1 MVFNIILL
9 IYFNTIR
16 IVLSFM
22 FKFKFMKQLII
33 CLYIV
38 LNVLFSRTVY
48 HIPIEGTIDLGLP
61 PYIERSIK
69 EAEDNNALSII
80 FEVNTFG
87 GRVDAAT
94 QIKDAILDSKVPTV
108 AFINKRAIS
117 AGALISLSC
126 EKIYMTGGGTIGAT
140 TAVDMSGNKASEKVI
155 SYMREEMASTAE
167 KRGRNKYIARGM
179 VDEELEFPNKI
190 KKEYITTDNEVDT
203 LKTIIYYLVI
213 DNDTV
218 YVDDIEGRKQGNLI
232 TLTTEQALKYKIA
245 DKSADTFESVLDSLG
260 LSNVNVLKK
269 SENWSEAFVRFL
281 TNPVVASLLT
291 TFGFLGILFELQSP
305 GWGIPGS
312 VGLIC
317 LILSLSASYI
327 AELATMN
334 DLLVVLIGLLLIL
347 LEAFFIPGFGIPGIA
362 GIAFIL
368 WGLYLLLLPDVPV
381 GGEVLSQASNGLIIG
396 IIGGIIGLFFLFR
409 AMTRTKFWRDL
420 TSPDIQKK
428 EDGYVAS
435 FGWEKL
441 VGEEAITETDLHPSG
456 WIVVN
461 NERIFAVSEGNFI
474 EKNVKVIILSVDG
487 NRVVVRKN

>member
-1 MVFNIILL
+1 MNIIRQVASSIVKFKYMKRII
-9 IYFNTIR
+9 IYFC
-16 IVLSFM
+16 FA
-22 FKFKFMKQLII
+22 
-33 CLYIV
+33 
-38 LNVLFSRTVY
+38 FSISLADTVY

-61 PYIERSIK
+61 PFIERSIA
-69 EAEDNNALSII
+69 EAEENNAKAII

-126 EKIYMTGGGTIGAT
+126 EKVFMAGGATIGAT
-140 TAVDMSGNKASEKVI
+140 TAVDMQGNKASEKVI
-155 SYMREEMASTAE
+155 SYMREEMAATAE
-167 KRGRNKYIARGM
+167 KRGRDKYIARGM
-179 VDEELEFPNKI
+179 VDEELEFPNKVV
-190 KKEYITTDNEVDT
+190 KEFINDGEVVDT
-203 LKTIIYYLVI
+203 IKTKVYYLVI
-213 DNDTV
+213 DSDTV
-218 YVDDIEGRKQGNLI
+218 IVDDIEGRKQGNLI
-232 TLTTEQALKYKIA
+232 TLTTEQSLKYKIA
-245 DKSADTFESVLDSLG
+245 DASIENFEAVLDTLG
-260 LSNVNVLKK
+260 FSNLVVNKTA
-269 SENWSEAFVRFL
+269 ENWSENFVRFL

-327 AELATMN
+327 AELATMS
-334 DLLVVLIGLLLIL
+334 DLLVVLMGMFFLM
-347 LEAFFIPGFGIPGIA
+347 LEAFIFPGFGAAGVA
-362 GIAFIL
+362 GIVFIL

-381 GGEVLSQASNGLIIG
+381 GEEVLSQASNGLIIG
-396 IIGGIIGLFFLFR
+396 IIGGLVGLVLLFR
-409 AMTRTKFWRDL
+409 AMTKTKFWRDL

-441 VGEEAITETDLHPSG
+441 VGEEALTETDLHPSG
-456 WIVVN
+456 WVSVGK
-461 NERIFAVSEGNFI
+461 ERVFAISEGNFI
-474 EKNVKVIILSVDG
+474 DKNVKVVILSVDG
-487 NRVVVRKN
+487 NRVVVRKK